1 MGHVFA
7 YADKVIAGTCVKS
20 FSALGNGLCDKLAPA
35 KTLQDGVDGARKN
48 ASPDLGFA
56 KCRS

>member
-1 MGHVFA
+1 MFA

-35 KTLQDGVDGARKN
+35 KTLQDGVDGARQN